1 MSMINQTVCKV
12 RELAYLLPV
21 LPCQRCQAPARRY
34 STAARVAID
43 LDLDQ
48 PSLLSVSVSVHHCPL
63 CQHYFRAQPP
73 FLRPDAIYSQR
84 VMRKAI
90 EAVQDDG
97 MAIRRVA
104 QRLARDFWVA
114 PSEGMVRL
122 WCQAHRAA
130 FDFEGDYQRWIVSEF
145 SGILCVDEVYQGQL
159 ALLLAVDPAA
169 PDGDRLVGYQLVHG
183 PVDTAIVAG
192 FLSALKE
199 AGIQPDEVITDGS
212 ALYPGVL
219 AKVWPVAAH
228 QLCLFHETRHV
239 TKAVMAVIQAAR
251 SGLPTSPPQGGCP
264 SLRGRL
270 TPRPPSD
277 DPEDP
282 AYQRWQLRHAMRQAG
297 IAQVH
302 ALARQGHSQRA
313 ITRQLGIARQTVR
326 KWLRCEPPAEIPAD
340 LAEDWRRRLL
350 PDVTAIRRAAR
361 QAKQEQVRSLASQG
375 LSYSAMA
382 REVGLCRVT
391 VKRWLL
397 QESLSAPLPD
407 AAETEPLPVAP
418 VLSGQEES
426 NQQQPLPITSP
437 TGCSDGDRPDENC
450 PALLLPPPAP
460 WTSWEQ
466 VQQVREALREDRFL
480 LLRRPEHLD
489 ADQQTKLAFL
499 VNSPLLQLGIARS
512 FLLDWY
518 RLWTDEQG
526 HRRSLEEARM
536 RYEAWRSSPIYRAE
550 PPLRRLLEQMTD
562 AHFEQLCP
570 FLQHP
575 DWEAT
580 NNGAERAGRAFR
592 HGQAPHFNLRSA
604 ASIEGAL
611 IAAACQRKTAARNVS
626 EWQASR
632 ATRGR
637 KPLPRAP
644 V

>member
-1 MSMINQTVCKV
+1 MSMINQTVCQV

-34 STAARVAID
+34 STATRVAID
-43 LDLDQ
+43 LDLNQ
-48 PSLLSVSVSVHHCPL
+48 PSLLLVSVSVHHCPL
-63 CQHYFRAQPP
+63 CRRYFRAQPP

-84 VMRKAI
+84 VMRKAV
-90 EAVQDDG
+90 EAVHDDG
-97 MAIRRVA
+97 MAIRRVS

-122 WCQAHRAA
+122 WCRAHRATL
-130 FDFEGDYQRWIVSEF
+130 DFEGDYQPWVVSEF

-183 PVDTAIVAG
+183 PVDTVIVAG
-192 FLSALKE
+192 FLSHLE
-199 AGIQPDEVITDGS
+199 EVGIEPDEVITDGS
-212 ALYPGVL
+212 ALYPSVL
-219 AKVWPVAAH
+219 AKVWPLAAH

-239 TKAVMAVIQAAR
+239 TKAATTVIQAAR
-251 SGLPTSPPQGGCP
+251 STLPHPPPQGGWS

-270 TPRPPSD
+270 APQPPND
-277 DPEDP
+277 DPQDP
-282 AYQRWQLRHAMRQAG
+282 AYQRWQLRQAIRQAG

-326 KWLRCEPPAEIPAD
+326 KWLRCEPPAEVPVD

-350 PDVTAIRRAAR
+350 PEVTAIRRATR
-361 QAKQEQVRSLASQG
+361 QAKQEQVRSLANRG
-375 LSYSAMA
+375 LSYSAIA

-397 QESLSAPLPD
+397 QDPLSGPLLE
-407 AAETEPLPVAP
+407 AQETELLPAAP
-418 VLSGQEES
+418 ISAMQETPV
-426 NQQQPLPITSP
+426 QQQPRPVTPP
-437 TGCSDGDRPDENC
+437 TVPSDGDRRDESC
-450 PALLLPPPAP
+450 PVLPLPPPTP

-480 LLRRPEHLD
+480 LLHRPEHLD
-489 ADQQTKLAFL
+489 ADQQAKVAFL
-499 VNSPLLQLGIARS
+499 VDSPLSQLGTARS
-512 FLLDWY
+512 FLIDWY

-526 HRRSLEEARM
+526 HRRPLEEARR
-536 RYEAWRSSPIYRAE
+536 RYQAWRSSPIYRAE

-580 NNGAERAGRAFR
+580 NNGVERAGRAFR

-611 IAAACQRKTAARNVS
+611 IVAACQRKKATQNVP
-626 EWQASR
+626 ERQANH

-637 KPLPRAP
+637 KALS
-644 V
+644 

>member
-1 MSMINQTVCKV
+1 MSRINQTVCQI

-43 LDLDQ
+43 LNLDQ
-48 PSLLSVSVSVHHCPL
+48 PILLSVSVSVHHCPI

-73 FLRPDAIYSQR
+73 FLRPESIYSRR
-84 VMRKAI
+84 VMYKAI
-90 EAVQDDG
+90 EAVYDDG
-97 MAIRRVA
+97 MAMRRVSE
-104 QRLARDFWVA
+104 RLARDFWVA
-114 PSEGMVRL
+114 PSEGMVRR
-122 WCQAHRAA
+122 WCQAQRGA
-130 FDFEGDYQRWIVSEF
+130 FDFEVDYQRWVVSEF

-183 PVDTAIVAG
+183 SVDTTIVAG
-192 FLSALKE
+192 FLSALKA

-212 ALYPGVL
+212 ALYPSVL
-219 AKVWPVAAH
+219 AKVWPLAAH
-228 QLCLFHETRHV
+228 QLCLFHEARHV
-239 TKAVMAVIQAAR
+239 TKAVMMVIRAAR
-251 SGLPTSPPQGGCP
+251 SALPHPPPQGGCA

-270 TPRPPSD
+270 TTQPPND
-277 DPEDP
+277 DAEDP
-282 AYQRWQLRHAMRQAG
+282 AYQRWQLRQAIRQAG

-302 ALARQGHSQRA
+302 DLARQGHSQRA
-313 ITRQLGIARQTVR
+313 ITRELGIARQTVR
-326 KWLRCEPPAEIPAD
+326 KWLRCEPAAEIAAG

-350 PDVTAIRRAAR
+350 PDVAAVRRAAR

-375 LSYSAMA
+375 LSYSAIA

-397 QESLSAPLPD
+397 QDPLSEPLLD
-407 AAETEPLPVAP
+407 TEETERLPATPVSSGQETPNRQEPLPVT
-418 VLSGQEES
+418 L
-426 NQQQPLPITSP
+426 P
-437 TGCSDGDRPDENC
+437 TGCADGDHPDESC
-450 PALLLPPPAP
+450 PALPLSPPAP

-466 VQQVREALREDRFL
+466 VQQVHEALRQDRFL

-489 ADQQTKLAFL
+489 TDQQAKVAFL
-499 VNSPLLQLGIARS
+499 VASPVPQLGIARS

-526 HRRSLEEARM
+526 QRRPLEEARM
-536 RYEAWRSSPIYRAE
+536 RYRAWRDSPMYRAE
-550 PPLRRLLEQMTD
+550 PALRRLLEQMTD

-575 DWEAT
+575 HWEAT

-604 ASIEGAL
+604 ESIEGAL
-611 IAAACQRKTAARNVS
+611 IAAACQRRRITRHAS
-626 EWQASR
+626 EWQANR

-637 KPLPRAP
+637 NPRPRAP